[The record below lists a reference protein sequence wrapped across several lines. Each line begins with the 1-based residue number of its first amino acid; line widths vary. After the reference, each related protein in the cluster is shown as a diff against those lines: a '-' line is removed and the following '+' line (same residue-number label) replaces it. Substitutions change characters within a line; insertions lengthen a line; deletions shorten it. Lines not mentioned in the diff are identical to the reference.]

1 MMKSTTEF
9 IKENADFLEK
19 LKNADAVICM
29 DRSKVKDTCIDNN
42 ICNYLQQCYFAD
54 IYNMVHEDN
63 ISAYLLS
70 YGFRPN
76 VIDIYD
82 SYYDYDSIY
91 IGSYEDIKNCLNN
104 ESNMEYFK
112 LPIIID
118 ELNVT
123 AYFNKN
129 KYKMTIQYGFLIYED
144 DEITGSCYNISIC
157 DKTNEKFNE
166 HVYFGLNGI
175 DINKT
180 MNLIKNLNCDEENK
194 NKYYCEVVEAMNYNN
209 LFQKRISTVKDFEDK
224 MLLLEIYKSIF
235 DK

>member
-9 IKENADFLEK
+9 RIENADFLEK
-19 LKNADAVICM
+19 LKIADIVICM
-29 DRSKVKDTCIDNN
+29 DKSKIKNYYIDNN
-42 ICNYLQQCYFAD
+42 ICNYLQKCYFAD
-54 IYNMVHEDN
+54 IDN
-63 ISAYLLS
+63 IIHEGNVSAYLIS
-70 YGFRPN
+70 YGFKPN
-76 VIDIYD
+76 IIDIH
-82 SYYDYDSIY
+82 DYCYNSIY
-91 IGSYEDIKNCLNN
+91 IGPYEDIKNCLNN

-112 LPIIID
+112 MPTIID
-118 ELNVT
+118 NLDTTV
-123 AYFNKN
+123 YFNKN
-129 KYKMTIQYGFLIYED
+129 KYRMTIQYGSLMYEND
-144 DEITGSCYNISIC
+144 DTIACYNIRIC
-157 DKTNEKFNE
+157 DKTNENFNRY
-166 HVYFGLNGI
+166 VYFGLNGI

>member
-9 IKENADFLEK
+9 RIENADFLEK
-19 LKNADAVICM
+19 LKIADIVICM
-29 DRSKVKDTCIDNN
+29 DKSKIKDYYIDNN

-54 IYNMVHEDN
+54 IYNMVHEN
-63 ISAYLLS
+63 NMLAYLLS

-112 LPIIID
+112 MPIIID
-118 ELNVT
+118 NLDTTV
-123 AYFNKN
+123 YFNKN
-129 KYKMTIQYGFLIYED
+129 KYRMTIQYGSLMYEND
-144 DEITGSCYNISIC
+144 DTIACYNIRIC
-157 DKTNEKFNE
+157 DKTNENFNRY
-166 HVYFGLNGI
+166 VYFGLNGI

-194 NKYYCEVVEAMNYNN
+194 NKYYCEVVEAMNHNN

-235 DK
+235 YK

>member
-1 MMKSTTEF
+1 MMESTTEF
-9 IKENADFLEK
+9 RKENADFLEK
-19 LKNADAVICM
+19 LKIADIVICM

-42 ICNYLQQCYFAD
+42 ICNYLQKYYFAD
-54 IYNMVHEDN
+54 IYNMVREYN
-63 ISAYLLS
+63 MSAYLLS

-82 SYYDYDSIY
+82 SYYDSIY

-144 DEITGSCYNISIC
+144 DEITGSCYNINIC
-157 DKTNEKFNE
+157 DKTNENFNE

-175 DINKT
+175 DINNT
-180 MNLIKNLNCDEENK
+180 MKLIKNLNCDEESK

-209 LFQKRISTVKDFEDK
+209 LFQERISTVKDFEDK

>member
-1 MMKSTTEF
+1 MMKPTTEF
-9 IKENADFLEK
+9 RKENIDFLEK
-19 LKNADAVICM
+19 LKIADAVICM

-42 ICNYLQQCYFAD
+42 ICNYLQKYYFAD
-54 IYNMVHEDN
+54 IYNMVREYN
-63 ISAYLLS
+63 MSAYLLS

-82 SYYDYDSIY
+82 SYYDSIY

-129 KYKMTIQYGFLIYED
+129 KYEVNVFFHYDNKDNFLYGIWNPNNENERFITIVFNRNLDELIKQIYINNERNFTLEKALIKLNGRIGYVKSLYERSHFEDFEIKMKVVETLKKL
-144 DEITGSCYNISIC
+144 NISL
-157 DKTNEKFNE
+157 K
-166 HVYFGLNGI
+166 
-175 DINKT
+175 
-180 MNLIKNLNCDEENK
+180 
-194 NKYYCEVVEAMNYNN
+194 
-209 LFQKRISTVKDFEDK
+209 
-224 MLLLEIYKSIF
+224 
-235 DK
+235 